1 MADHYYTRKP
11 TVASEPVY
19 WSYQLKGSTFNFKTD
34 RGVFSKDE
42 VDYGSRL
49 LIDSFEAPE
58 IEGPILDVGC
68 GYGPIGLALA
78 RSIPNRHVH
87 MIDINERALQLAR
100 ENAES
105 NRIRNINIY
114 ESNGYE
120 GVTENNFASIVTNPP
135 IRAGKKVVMD
145 IIGNSVN
152 HLRDR
157 GELWVVIQKKQGAP
171 SVKKRLEEI
180 YSVVDVVKKDKGYY
194 IIRAKKV

>member
-11 TVASEPVY
+11 TIASEPIY

-34 RGVFSKDE
+34 RGVFSKGE

-49 LIDSFEAPE
+49 LISFFELPE

-78 RSIPNRHVH
+78 RSFPNRSVH
-87 MIDINERALQLAR
+87 MIDINERALQLAK
-100 ENAES
+100 ENAEN
-105 NRIRNINIY
+105 NRIKNINIY
-114 ESNGYE
+114 ESDGYE
-120 GVTENNFASIVTNPP
+120 GVTENNFAAIVTNPP

-145 IIGNSVN
+145 IIANSVN
-152 HLRDR
+152 HLRDS

-180 YSVVDVVKKDKGYY
+180 YSVVDVVKRDKGYY

>member
-49 LIDSFEAPE
+49 LIDSFEAPV